1 MARELFV
8 RSLGGKRSINS
19 NGGRTVYPPRRELTG
34 RKNGGSKLRLSLVRI
49 FALVVAAREK
59 NAGIQWQDEN
69 LAEEELLCA
78 GICFSPPF
86 LATKVPFLLAFLL
99 AMVTE
104 FIGNLQAQPKTSAP
118 RPSVIRAFLV
128 SDDRAR
134 SKSSPAPSSGKSN
147 AGGVDYR
154 DCLERKELVE
164 RLEKTKNFIPP
175 AAKRLLQQ
183 YLEGA
188 EPPPHLSYE
197 LLHGSSPPVEDW
209 WLDAEKNSIKLFQ
222 DCSPSVAHITTLR
235 LGKDM
240 SMNPVEIPRGTGS
253 GFVWDK
259 DGHIVTNYHVTMNGE
274 RARVTLSDAS
284 TWDGTLVGYAKNKD
298 LAVLKISAPPS
309 KLKPISVGTS
319 QGLQVGQHVLA
330 IGNPFGLDRTLT
342 SGIISGVGRDI
353 RSIGGRIIRGVIQT
367 DASINP
373 GNSGGPLLDSQGRL
387 IGVNTAIYSPTGASA
402 GVGFAIPVD
411 TVRRVINQI
420 IRDGKVVRP
429 GLGIVCASESQT
441 RQLGVTGVLVLG
453 LSSNGAA
460 AQAGLKATSR
470 DENGRLV
477 LGDVIVAINGEAVKT
492 VEDLLALIDE
502 RCIEEV
508 VRVSVKR
515 GSSIQDYY
523 ITLEELEE

>member
-1 MARELFV
+1 
-8 RSLGGKRSINS
+8 
-19 NGGRTVYPPRRELTG
+19 
-34 RKNGGSKLRLSLVRI
+34 
-49 FALVVAAREK
+49 
-59 NAGIQWQDEN
+59 
-69 LAEEELLCA
+69 
-78 GICFSPPF
+78 
-86 LATKVPFLLAFLL
+86 
-99 AMVTE
+99 
-104 FIGNLQAQPKTSAP
+104 
-118 RPSVIRAFLV
+118 
-128 SDDRAR
+128 
-134 SKSSPAPSSGKSN
+134 
-147 AGGVDYR
+147 
-154 DCLERKELVE
+154 
-164 RLEKTKNFIPP
+164 
-175 AAKRLLQQ
+175 
-183 YLEGA
+183 
-188 EPPPHLSYE
+188 
-197 LLHGSSPPVEDW
+197 
-209 WLDAEKNSIKLFQ
+209 EKNSIKLFQ

-460 AQAGLKATSR
+460 AQAGLK
-470 DENGRLV
+470 GL
-477 LGDVIVAINGEAVKT
+477 
-492 VEDLLALIDE
+492 
-502 RCIEEV
+502 
-508 VRVSVKR
+508 
-515 GSSIQDYY
+515 
-523 ITLEELEE
+523 